1 MRFNIIFIIILLS
14 SCSANITKLENRSP
28 YSSKGFAYIYK
39 ESDNK
44 KNFIKG
50 RLDNSKLE
58 ISISELR
65 YNSLIKL
72 INPKTQDS
80 LIINNTKK
88 LKYPDFYKIVISEK
102 VAEKLNI
109 NSELPLIEIFEIKK
123 NKSFVAE
130 KAKIFNEEKKISSN
144 APVTQVKISNI
155 SKNKDFKKKKE
166 KIDLYI
172 LIASFYSEETARFL
186 KQRISKEIPKYD
198 IKKLKIIKKSNKQID
213 LISGPYN
220 AINLI
225 KNDYIILRDFGFE
238 QLDIGINE

>member
-1 MRFNIIFIIILLS
+1 M
-14 SCSANITKLENRSP
+14 
-28 YSSKGFAYIYK
+28 
-39 ESDNK
+39 
-44 KNFIKG
+44 
-50 RLDNSKLE
+50 
-58 ISISELR
+58 
-65 YNSLIKL
+65 
-72 INPKTQDS
+72 
-80 LIINNTKK
+80 
-88 LKYPDFYKIVISEK
+88 
-102 VAEKLNI
+102 AEKLNI

-155 SKNKDFKKKKE
+155 SKNKVFKKKKE

-186 KQRISKEIPKYD
+186 KQRISKEMPKYD

-225 KNDYIILRDFGFE
+225 KMITFPQRFWFE
-238 QLDIGINE
+238 QLIGINE